1 MTAPREAAERRAQTL
16 ALALAVRAQDPDAPD
31 APDALDAWFRAEHP
45 SVWRIC
51 FGLLAD
57 AAEADDLAQ
66 DAMLHLHDHLH
77 AWDPERPYATWR
89 NAVVANLCRDRLRRL
104 ATRRSAERAAAQQGC
119 PDRLPRPDDE
129 ASRSEVREVLRRA
142 LGSLTR
148 REREVFVLRE
158 LEGVATRDAAQALGI
173 TESTV
178 RSLLTLARRRLR
190 QLLGQLVG
198 DAVGGS
204 GSAGAR
210 GSAGAE
216 GGLA

>member
-1 MTAPREAAERRAQTL
+1 MTVPREAADRRPEAL
-16 ALALAVRAQDPDAPD
+16 ALALLAQDPRDPRD
-31 APDALDAWFRAEHP
+31 PGALDAWFRAEHP

-66 DAMLHLHDHLH
+66 DAMLHLHDHLE
-77 AWDPERPYATWR
+77 AWDPERPYGTWR

-104 ATRRSAERAAAQQGC
+104 ATRRTAERVAAEQGL

-129 ASRSEVREVLRRA
+129 ASAAEVREVLRKA
-142 LGSLTR
+142 LGSLTE

-158 LEGVATRDAAQALGI
+158 LQGVATRDTATALGI

-190 QLLGQLVG
+190 KLLGELVG
-198 DAVGGS
+198 DVVGGP
-204 GSAGAR
+204 GFEGAQ
-210 GSAGAE
+210 